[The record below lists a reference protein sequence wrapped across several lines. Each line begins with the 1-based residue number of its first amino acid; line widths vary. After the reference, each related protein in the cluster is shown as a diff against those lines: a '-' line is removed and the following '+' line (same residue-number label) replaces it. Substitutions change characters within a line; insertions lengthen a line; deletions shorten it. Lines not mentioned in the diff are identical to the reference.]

1 MNGNQLSKNH
11 DLALLFLRIG
21 VALVFVLAGWGKLTG
36 IEGVQG
42 FFGDIG
48 IPLSGIMAWVVG
60 LIEFFGGLMVLAG
73 FRIRIPSLLLACI
86 MVVALLTTKLGGEFG
101 PARVDLLLLV
111 MTLSLALMGAGGYS
125 VDAKAGS
132 STGKV

>member
-21 VALVFVLAGWGKLTG
+21 VALIFMLTGWGKLTG

-42 FFGDIG
+42 FFGGIG
-48 IPLSGIMAWVVG
+48 IPLPGITAWVVG
-60 LIEFFGGLMVLAG
+60 IIEFFGGLMVLAG

-86 MVVALLTTKLGGEFG
+86 MIVALLTTKIGGEFG
-101 PARVDLLLLV
+101 AARVDILLLV
-111 MTLSLALMGAGGYS
+111 MTLSLALMGPGSYS

-132 STGKV
+132 PGNR